1 MGNFFGIEGYE
12 RGESDMEWDSIANLA
27 DSTQRLTLHT
37 TNPEGD
43 TESECVCA

>member
-37 TNPEGD
+37 TNPEGEKD
-43 TESECVCA
+43 RECVCA